1 MSYVKVK
8 NVTAI
13 LLLRLYL
20 VELTSFTSLT
30 YLCERDDRAL
40 DTAESL
46 SESSDLIGGMATP
59 LLLLLLLPL
68 TGWLPRPTDGVD
80 VDV

>member
-1 MSYVKVK
+1 MSYVYEE
-8 NVTAI
+8 NFTAI

-59 LLLLLLLPL
+59 LLLLLLPL